1 MSTREIN
8 RREFITQCSIK
19 VSAASLLLSKYDAKP
34 AFGEEKK
41 LKPEKKK
48 EPNMEYRTLGRT
60 GLKVSVVSC
69 GMANLRERA
78 VLFRALDLGIN
89 YFDTAHGY
97 QGGNSERMLGEVLK
111 KNGRKKVFIGT
122 KIYPFHERYKS
133 SKEFRLLERKILD
146 DMMDESLRRL
156 QTDYVDVFF
165 VHRVPDT
172 GCLSN
177 GDLLA
182 FLENLK
188 KKGKARFVGVSLHD
202 AGIFVDVANFVS
214 QPNIFDVLLAWL
226 DFQSP
231 PEHIDALKRARKTNV
246 GIIAMKT
253 QAGGYETP
261 STSSLNPMQAALKWV
276 VNQDYVDCAVPGMQ
290 NVEHLEENMGVVGK
304 KMGWSDRKTLHAYH
318 NAIKHHYCIMCGKC
332 LSTCGNRINIT
343 AINRALM
350 YCEGH
355 RDFEKGRRTYL
366 ELSKR
371 ESGLSCM
378 NCTSPTCKC
387 ANSIKIVER
396 MTLAHSLFA
405 WEGKQTQKPIT

>member
-8 RREFITQCSIK
+8 RREFITKCSIK
-19 VSAASLLLSKYDAKP
+19 LSAASLFLSTYDAKP
-34 AFGEEKK
+34 TFGEEKK
-41 LKPEKKK
+41 SQPEKKK

-69 GMANLRERA
+69 GMAYLRERA

-97 QGGNSERMLGEVLK
+97 RGGNSERMLGEVLK
-111 KNGRKKVFIGT
+111 KYGRKKVLIGT

-133 SKEFRLLERKILD
+133 SKEFRLLERETLD
-146 DMMDESLRRL
+146 DMMDESLKRL

-165 VHRVPDT
+165 VHRVPDKR
-172 GCLSN
+172 CLSN

-202 AGIFVDVANFVS
+202 AGIFVDVVDFVL

-231 PEHIDALKRARKTNV
+231 PEHIDALKRARKANV
-246 GIIAMKT
+246 GVIAMKT

-261 STSSLNPMQAALKWV
+261 STRSLNPMQAALKWV
-276 VNQDYVDCAVPGMQ
+276 VNQDYVDCTVPGMQ
-290 NVEHLEENMGVVGK
+290 NIEQLEENVGVVGK
-304 KMGWSDRKTLHAYH
+304 KMVWNDRKVLHAYS
-318 NAIKHHYCIMCGKC
+318 NDIKYHYCIMCGKC
-332 LSTCGNRINIT
+332 LSTCGNLVNIT
-343 AINRALM
+343 TINRALM
-350 YCEGH
+350 YSEGH
-355 RDFEKGRRTYL
+355 RNFEKGCETYRA
-366 ELSKR
+366 LSAE
-371 ESGLSCM
+371 ESGLSCGS
-378 NCTSPTCKC
+378 CTSPTCKC
-387 ANSIKIVER
+387 AHRIKIAER
-396 MTLAHSLFA
+396 MKLAHTLFA
-405 WEGKQTQKPIT
+405 

>member
-8 RREFITQCSIK
+8 RREFITKCSIK
-19 VSAASLLLSKYDAKP
+19 LSAASLFLSQYGAKP

-41 LKPEKKK
+41 SKPEKNK
-48 EPNMEYRTLGRT
+48 EPHMEYRTLGRT

-69 GMANLRERA
+69 GMALLRERA

-89 YFDTAHGY
+89 YFDTAHEY
-97 QGGNSERMLGEVLK
+97 RGGNSERMLGEVLK
-111 KNGRKKVFIGT
+111 KYGRKKVFIGT
-122 KIYPFHERYKS
+122 KIYPFHERYKA
-133 SKEFRLLERKILD
+133 SKEFRLLERKTLD
-146 DMMDESLRRL
+146 DMMGESLRRL

-165 VHRVPDT
+165 VHRVPDKC
-172 GCLSN
+172 CLSN

-202 AGIFVDVANFVS
+202 AGIFVDVVDFVL

-246 GIIAMKT
+246 GVIAMKT

-261 STSSLNPMQAALKWV
+261 STSSLDPMQAALKWV
-276 VNQDYVDCAVPGMQ
+276 VNQDYVDCTVPGMQ
-290 NVEHLEENMGVVGK
+290 NIEQLEENIGVVGK
-304 KMGWSDRKTLHAYH
+304 KMGWNDRKVLHAYS
-318 NAIKHHYCIMCGKC
+318 NDIKYYYCIMCGKC
-332 LSTCGNRINIT
+332 LSTCGNLVNIT
-343 AINRALM
+343 TINRALM

-355 RDFEKGRRTYL
+355 RDFEKGRGTYH
-366 ELSKR
+366 ELSTR
-371 ESGLSCM
+371 ENALSCVR
-378 NCTSPTCKC
+378 CTSPTCKC
-387 ANSIKIVER
+387 ARSIKIAER
-396 MTLAHSLFA
+396 MKLAHSLFA
-405 WEGKQTQKPIT
+405 